1 MLLINSLWAHSR
13 SVFNSFEV
21 IVKNQFTRGEIN
33 GIFTSRTWLLLSV
46 ADRGN
51 VRNLF
56 DIWWWWRWCR
66 YSLFAFSS
74 FMQLRQ
80 ILETVWQDWQCLAL
94 MKRIRTSPSKTQWD
108 TLNTLNLKNL
118 TFSSLS
124 DGSVSV
130 CRISTSGGIFRL
142 DPQIT
147 WF

>member
-21 IVKNQFTRGEIN
+21 IVKNQFTRGENKWYFYFQNLI
-33 GIFTSRTWLLLSV
+33 IALCSRQRECKKPVWYLMVMKMVQILT
-46 ADRGN
+46 
-51 VRNLF
+51 
-56 DIWWWWRWCR
+56 
-66 YSLFAFSS
+66 FAFSS

-124 DGSVSV
+124 DGSVSI
-130 CRISTSGGIFRL
+130 CRISTSGRIFRL